1 MSEFTYEL
9 PFSNEKLLQGILIEL
24 KRTNN
29 NEIIPSRKASK
40 ISIDD
45 LGTSYYVDQS
55 GRWNAR
61 GVKVKFYVNPNSI
74 EALSKDEYRSI
85 IFEICSNLIPGEVGY
100 DIKEIAFVPDL
111 NIDIDIDSHE
121 DIIVELENQINQSTS
136 DILPKILPAEIRDKG
151 REMAE
156 LYTFLYSIENSL
168 RIFFEIV
175 ATEKY
180 GTDYINKITIPRS
193 LEKMVSSRKESAAN
207 KKWLSIR
214 GDSDLFYLDFKDI
227 GTLINN
233 NWTLFEKYFPNQNF
247 ILSKLDEMADIRNL
261 IAHNSYVSK
270 VERELVRTYYN
281 SILKQIESKF

>member
-24 KRTNN
+24 KRTNK
-29 NEIIPSRKASK
+29 NEIIPSLKASK

-45 LGTSYYVDQS
+45 LGTSYYVDRS

-74 EALSKDEYRSI
+74 EALSKDEYRGI

-111 NIDIDIDSHE
+111 NIDIDSHE
-121 DIIVELENQINQSTS
+121 DIIVELENQINESTS
-136 DILPKILPAEIRDKG
+136 DILPRILPAEIRDKG

-180 GTDYINKITIPRS
+180 GTDYINKVSIPRS
-193 LEKMVSSRKESAAN
+193 LEKTVSSRKESAAN

-281 SILKQIESKF
+281 SILKQIDSKF

>member
-1 MSEFTYEL
+1 MSNYTHKL

-24 KRTNN
+24 KRINK
-29 NEIIPSRKASK
+29 NEIIPALKASR
-40 ISIDD
+40 ISIDE
-45 LGTSYYVDQS
+45 LGTSYYVDRS
-55 GRWNAR
+55 GRWNAI
-61 GVKVKFYVNPNSI
+61 GVKIKFYVNPNSI
-74 EALSKDEYRSI
+74 ETLSKDEYRGI
-85 IFEICSNLIPGEVGY
+85 IFEICDNLIPGEVGY
-100 DIKEIAFVPDL
+100 DIKEIVFVPDL
-111 NIDIDIDSHE
+111 NIDIDSHE
-121 DIIVELENQINQSTS
+121 DIIIDLENQINQSTS
-136 DILPKILPAEIRDKG
+136 DILPKILPPEIRDKG

-180 GTDYINKITIPRS
+180 GIDYINKISVPKS
-193 LEKMVSSRKESAAN
+193 LEKTINSRKDSAAN

-227 GTLINN
+227 GTLISN
-233 NWTLFEKYFPNQNF
+233 NWILFERYFPNQNF

-281 SILKQIESKF
+281 SILKQIEARF